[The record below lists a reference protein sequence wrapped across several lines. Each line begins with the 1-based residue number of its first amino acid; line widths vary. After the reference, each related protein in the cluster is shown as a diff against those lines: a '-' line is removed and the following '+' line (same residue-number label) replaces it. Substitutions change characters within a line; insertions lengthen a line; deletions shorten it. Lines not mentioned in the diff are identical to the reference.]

1 MRISGKNANA
11 LPRPDFADI
20 DVVRSWIGDEEIRGV
35 ILTGEGR
42 HFCSGADIEQF
53 KSIEINK
60 NPEQNV
66 KKFEAGRK
74 ILSYIENLEKPVIA
88 SIDGACIGGGLEIA
102 LACHLRYCSSNA
114 IFGFTEINH
123 GIIPM
128 LGGIERLAAIT
139 GKSKAFE
146 LLLSADTFNA
156 EYALETG
163 IVNSIAKSKSA
174 LDHSLSIMTNIISK
188 KSKPVMY
195 AMRLVKNVGNAEFEA
210 DMNYECRMFAELVID
225 EYGNSAEAQNG

>member
-20 DVVRSWIGDEEIRGV
+20 DVVKSWVNNEEIRGV

-53 KSIEINK
+53 KDIEINK

-66 KKFEAGRK
+66 KKFGVGRE
-74 ILSYIENLEKPVIA
+74 ILDCLESLEKPVIA
-88 SIDGACIGGGLEIA
+88 SIDGACIGGGLEVA

-114 IFGFTEINH
+114 VFGFTEINH

-128 LGGIERLAAIT
+128 LGGIERLVKIV

-146 LLLSADTFNA
+146 ILLSADTFNA

-163 IVNSIAKSKSA
+163 IVNKITKSKSA
-174 LDHSLSIMTNIISK
+174 LEYTIGIMESIITK
-188 KSKPVMY
+188 KSKPVKY
-195 AMRLVKNVGNAEFEA
+195 AMSLVNNVGKSEFDV

-225 EYGNSAEAQNG
+225 EFGNNSEVQNV